1 LIKASIQSNT
11 DFGRID
17 TCIVSIEA
25 GPKMDARKLRYFTVL
40 AEEKH
45 FGRAAR
51 RLSLSQPPLSYA
63 IKQLEFEV
71 GSALFKRNTR
81 KVELTP
87 AGAGFLREAQIL
99 LRRMDEAKRLV
110 RSIAEGRS
118 GQLRISFGGSM
129 LYRGLPGI
137 VDDVRKTFPSIDL
150 VLRELVSNDQI
161 EALLRDEIDIGFIHG
176 RAMPEG
182 LAGFCYHA
190 EPFVAC
196 VAQQHRLAAATRI
209 RLSQLRHDEFVLFS
223 RKSSPDYFESIVS
236 TCLSAGFLPKVRHE
250 VAHWL
255 SVVSFV
261 ANGMGTALVPRTLQ
275 NSQLHGARFIPLK
288 EPTILSETWCV
299 WKSPSSSSA
308 LDNALQLIQLRSS
321 SIRQRSQ
328 ARNSRVRGSATPSQA
343 HDTPKRQIRRGK

>member
-1 LIKASIQSNT
+1 
-11 DFGRID
+11 
-17 TCIVSIEA
+17 
-25 GPKMDARKLRYFTVL
+25 MDARKLRYFTVL

-45 FGRAAR
+45 FGRAAQ

-63 IKQLEFEV
+63 IKQLEIEV
-71 GSALFKRNTR
+71 GSELFKRNTR

-87 AGAGFLREAQIL
+87 AGVGFLREAQIL
-99 LRRMDEAKRLV
+99 LRRMDEAKLLV
-110 RSIAEGRS
+110 KSIAEGRS

-137 VDDVRKTFPSIDL
+137 VSDVRDAFPHVDL

-176 RAMPEG
+176 RTTPKG
-182 LAGFCYHA
+182 LQGFCYHA

-196 VAQQHRLAAATRI
+196 LSRDHTLASAPRI
-209 RLSQLRHDEFVLFS
+209 SLSQLQNDEFVLFS
-223 RKSSPDYFESIVS
+223 RKSSPDYFETIVS

-275 NSQLHGARFIPLK
+275 NSQLHGARFIPVK

-299 WKSPSSSSA
+299 WKSPNSA
-308 LDNALQLIQLRSS
+308 GSVLDNALELIRRRSS
-321 SIRQRSQ
+321 FIAQGRKKNGKRP
-328 ARNSRVRGSATPSQA
+328 PS
-343 HDTPKRQIRRGK
+343 KRR